1 MKTEIA
7 AKDKIKLL
15 IIMVIITQFM
25 IGIISGLAIGTL
37 RHEETRLFFIN
48 RAKAKPQSIAGYVV
62 YPFKIGERTG
72 IILTKPRFNLK
83 Q

>member
-1 MKTEIA
+1 MRKEITA
-7 AKDKIKLL
+7 FL
-15 IIMVIITQFM
+15 IIIIIITQFM
-25 IGIISGLAIGTL
+25 IGIIGGLAIGTL

-72 IILTKPRFNLK
+72 IILTKPRFNLE